1 MKTKAVLIVI
11 VMLVLASLACS
22 RYQKTVQVEVESVSP
37 QEDNSASILFK
48 YDKADT
54 LVSVRTDGKE
64 VNPGDLIT
72 LTCTF
77 RQAAGKDPVELG
89 KPCKLISVVRP
100 PAPQ

>member
-11 VMLVLASLACS
+11 VMLVLASLACGG
-22 RYQKTVQVEVESVSP
+22 YQKTIQVEAKSVAP
-37 QEDNSASILFK
+37 QEDDSVFILFK
-48 YDKADT
+48 YDNADT
-54 LVSVRTDGKE
+54 LVSVRTGGKE

-77 RQAAGKDPVELG
+77 RQGAEKDPVELG